1 MVIRFPTQAALPECA
16 HLLPM
21 VPYAVRDAD
30 NAQAALMDELL
41 AATCSADVE
50 LIRREAQRIW
60 LSFAALESSALE
72 RLDYLGRL
80 KERQA

>member
-1 MVIRFPTQAALPECA
+1 MVIRFPSQAALPECA
-16 HLLPM
+16 HLMPM
-21 VPYAVRDAD
+21 VPYSVRDAD

-41 AATCSADVE
+41 ATTCVADAE

-72 RLDYLGRL
+72 RMDYLNRL
-80 KERQA
+80 KEKRS